1 MDIAHGKHADDFP
14 EFESPLTPFGPS
26 DILMLGIPFL
36 SILLVYQLLKPLR
49 RDTFSSNVRSLI
61 I

>member
-1 MDIAHGKHADDFP
+1 MDIAHGKQADVFP
-14 EFESPLTPFGPS
+14 ELESPLTPFGPS

-36 SILLVYQLLKPLR
+36 SILLVYQLLNPLR